1 MALAERI
8 QKPEMETTTAT
19 GCTKKRRLKPRFKQK
34 WLLPAA
40 GMLFCLTVCNV
51 IVQGLVVD
59 KTYQIRRWEKL
70 INEQE
75 REIVKLKVDIA
86 ALESFERVQYIAKNE
101 LGMKTAEP
109 QDYRL
114 VPPVP
119 AQGEDYAPNPS
130 YNVAGRNNSGL
141 FNKITA
147 WFGEIGKTMA
157 NTQ

>member
-8 QKPEMETTTAT
+8 QKPEMEMKTAT

-40 GMLFCLTVCNV
+40 GMLLCLTVCNV
-51 IVQGLVVD
+51 IVQGMVVD

-75 REIVKLKVDIA
+75 REIIKLQVDIA
-86 ALESFERVQYIAKNE
+86 ALESFERVQNIAKNE
-101 LGMKTAEP
+101 LGMKTAGP

-114 VPPVP
+114 VPSVP
-119 AQGEDYAPNPS
+119 AKEEDYASNLS
-130 YNVAGRNNSGL
+130 YNVAGRDSGL
-141 FNKITA
+141 FNKIIA

-157 NTQ
+157 NTP

>member
-8 QKPEMETTTAT
+8 QKPEIEIMTST
-19 GCTKKRRLKPRFKQK
+19 GCTKKRRLKPTFKQK

-40 GMLFCLTVCNV
+40 GVLFCLTVCNV

-101 LGMKTAEP
+101 LGMKAAEA

-114 VPPVP
+114 IPSVP
-119 AQGEDYAPNPS
+119 AGREDYTPNS
-130 YNVAGRNNSGL
+130 GYNVADRDAGL
-141 FNKITA
+141 LNKIAA
-147 WFGEIGKTMA
+147 WFGGIGKTMA
-157 NTQ
+157 NTP